1 MRTGEEVHMDRGR
14 RPFRFGVIGEA
25 ITSRER
31 LLDTAHRA
39 EALGYSTL
47 LLRDHFVAEPFGDQ
61 LAPLVALMAVAGA
74 TRTLRVGSLVLN
86 NDYRHPVVLA
96 KEAATLDVLSGGR
109 FELGIGAGWLRDE
122 YERAG
127 MPFDP
132 PAIRVGRLEESLQL
146 LKGLLAGPALTF
158 KGERYTVDGITG
170 FPVPVQRPHP
180 PILVGAGSRRMLGIA
195 GRKADIVGILPR
207 ALPEGTISRELSERS
222 PQRVARKVEWVA
234 QAAEQRS
241 RQVELSMVLAVAL
254 GGDHRQAAERLAVQQ
269 GWGAAA
275 GELVLEMPSVAA
287 GPAERVAEALQVR
300 RDRYGFSY
308 LVVADGDMD
317 TFAPVVERLA
327 GR

>member
-1 MRTGEEVHMDRGR
+1 MRTGEEVRMDRGR

-61 LAPLVALMAVAGA
+61 LAPLMALMAVAGA

-96 KEAATLDVLSGGR
+96 KEAATLDLLSGGR

-132 PAIRVGRLEESLQL
+132 PAIRVSRLQESLQV
-146 LKGLLAGPALTF
+146 LKGLLAGPTLTF
-158 KGERYTVDGITG
+158 KGERYTVDGIAG

-195 GRKADIVGILPR
+195 GQEADIVGILPR
-207 ALPEGTISRELSERS
+207 ALPEGTISGELSERS
-222 PQRVARKVEWVA
+222 PQHVARKVEWVE

-241 RQVELSMVLAVAL
+241 RQVEFSMVLTVAL

-287 GPAERVAEALQVR
+287 GPAERVVEQLQVR

>member
-1 MRTGEEVHMDRGR
+1 MRTGEEVRMDRGR

-61 LAPLVALMAVAGA
+61 LAPLMALMAVAGA

-96 KEAATLDVLSGGR
+96 KEAATLDLLSGGR

-132 PAIRVGRLEESLQL
+132 PAIRVSRLQESLQV
-146 LKGLLAGPALTF
+146 LKGLLAGPTLTF
-158 KGERYTVDGITG
+158 KGERYTVDGIAG

-195 GRKADIVGILPR
+195 GQEADIVGILPR
-207 ALPEGTISRELSERS
+207 ALPEGTISGELSERS
-222 PQRVARKVEWVA
+222 PQHVARKVEWVE

-241 RQVELSMVLAVAL
+241 RQVEFSMVLAVAL

-287 GPAERVAEALQVR
+287 GPTERVVEQLQVR